1 MEKMLITGGNGFLG
15 SHLAEKSLEE
25 GIEVSILDDLSTSN
39 GINVPKDVRFIKGSV
54 ESTNIDE
61 KFDYIVHMAARPS
74 PEDYITNPV
83 ETLLSNSIGTLKMLE
98 LSQRYDARLFYT
110 SSSEIYGD
118 AQIIPT
124 PETYFGYVNPNGIRS
139 CYDEGKR
146 YSEAL
151 IMAFHRK
158 YKIDT
163 RIERP
168 FNVYGPRIRP
178 DGQYGRV
185 IPRFLQQAISGVD
198 ITVHGSGE
206 QTRSFLYISDWVDAT
221 WKMII
226 NDGLSGEIVNIGSE
240 NEIRIIN
247 LAKLIIEKTSSSSKI
262 SFLDSRTDDPFRRSA
277 DISTA
282 KKLFGWKPKIE
293 LDSGLA
299 KTLEWIKELKA

>member
-1 MEKMLITGGNGFLG
+1 MLITGGNGFLG